1 MRLIDAD
8 LLLEHIERSRANNP
22 HEDPKIASNH
32 EQEHRSFIY
41 AINSQPTAFDPENI
55 IDQIRAVSEKT
66 ATARSPHLYYKSVS
80 VRKATEIIRGGVC
93 NGSTGDP
100 K

>member
-8 LLLEHIERSRANNP
+8 DLISYLEQVTVTEGITSETVFKQVLTDIKN
-22 HEDPKIASNH
+22 
-32 EQEHRSFIY
+32 
-41 AINSQPTAFDPENI
+41 QPTAFDPEKV
-55 IDQIRAVSEKT
+55 IDRLREVSEKT
-66 ATARSPHLYYKSVS
+66 ATARIPHLYYKSVS

-93 NGSTGDP
+93 NG